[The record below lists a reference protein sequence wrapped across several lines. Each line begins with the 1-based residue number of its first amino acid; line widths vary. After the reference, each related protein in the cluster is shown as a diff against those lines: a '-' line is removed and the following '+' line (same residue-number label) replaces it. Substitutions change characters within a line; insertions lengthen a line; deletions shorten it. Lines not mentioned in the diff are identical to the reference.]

1 MKIKNNFSTMRLMK
15 YALLLFLVLNISCNK
30 KEIDATNNSQ
40 ISSNII
46 QGQWKISYFLISRSD
61 KTSDFN
67 GYIFTFNTNNTVT
80 AMQGGSGSA
89 NGTWSIVQNTNSGGE
104 RLVLNFGN
112 QFYFQ
117 QLNGEWFANRNDYNR
132 ISLENLV
139 GSSGNTDYLTFD
151 KL

>member
-1 MKIKNNFSTMRLMK
+1 MKTKNEFSKMNLIK
-15 YALLLFLVLNISCNK
+15 YALLLFLVFSIACNK
-30 KEIDATNNSQ
+30 KEINANNNSQ
-40 ISSNII
+40 ISSNIQ
-46 QGQWKISYFLISRSD
+46 QGKWKISYFLISKSD

-67 GYIFTFNTNNTVT
+67 GYIFTFNIDNTVT
-80 AMQGGSGSA
+80 AIQGANGSA

-151 KL
+151 KI

>member
-1 MKIKNNFSTMRLMK
+1 MKTKNEFSKMNLIK
-15 YALLLFLVLNISCNK
+15 YALLLFLVFNFACNK
-30 KEIDATNNSQ
+30 KEINANNNSQ
-40 ISSNII
+40 ISSNIQ
-46 QGQWKISYFLISRSD
+46 QGKWKISYFLISKSD

-67 GYIFTFNTNNTVT
+67 GYIFTFNLDNTVT
-80 AMQGGSGSA
+80 AMQGGNGSA

-151 KL
+151 KI